1 MSNLTIKW
9 RLLLSFAAVVIIVL
23 LSVIMQLIYNN
34 RLDYQVQRL
43 AASYEVALKAS
54 SMNTQI
60 LSVVSSLRG
69 YELTGSETHLKDLE
83 AAKKSVV
90 ELGDEM
96 IATWRKMGD
105 SRKDQLERAEKIKVL
120 FANLLG
126 KAVEPAIGYRRLV
139 NEGKNTMEEMSRF
152 VGQLGTDKQVEAI
165 EVVSSELLQKSG
177 ENVRI
182 IQRDYASTQQ
192 TATYISEGGLAI
204 VFVLSL
210 LIAFMT
216 ANYIGRRLAIAGE
229 VAEATAR
236 GDLTVHIHAE
246 GKDEIANLLTSM
258 TRMQTQLRT
267 VFRGFIENAEQIFGQ
282 SNQLASTA
290 EQLSS
295 ASAAQSEASSGMAA
309 AMEELTVSIAHV
321 TTTAEQSADHARNSG
336 QAAAQGRAV
345 LEKVTHSIEQIARH
359 INQMADDMEKLE
371 KQSTEISMIVQVIE
385 ELAGQTN
392 LLALNAAIEAAR
404 AGEQGRGFAV
414 VADEVRKLAE
424 RTATSTQEITA
435 MISLIQ
441 GGTREAVAAMHT
453 SVGQVEEGVTLVNE
467 ASGLITRLAEG
478 ATAVGDQAKD
488 ISSALQEQKMAS
500 NEISGS
506 VENIARMAEDNTGRV
521 HDVVGVANSLRSMA
535 THLRQ
540 EVSHFKLG

>member
-1 MSNLTIKW
+1 MVVLVV
-9 RLLLSFAAVVIIVL
+9 LSSMVV
-23 LSVIMQLIYNN
+23 QLIYNN
-34 RLDYQVQRL
+34 RLDNEVHRL
-43 AASYEVALKAS
+43 ALSYDLALKAES
-54 SMNTQI
+54 LDTQI
-60 LSVVSSLRG
+60 LTVVSSLRG
-69 YELTGSETHLKDLE
+69 YELTGTEANLTALE
-83 AAKKSVV
+83 AAKKRAF
-90 ELGDEM
+90 ELNDEM
-96 IATWRKMGD
+96 IAVWSRMGA

-120 FANLLG
+120 FNVLL
-126 KAVEPAIGYRRLV
+126 KEVVEPCIIERKLV
-139 NEGKNTMEEMSRF
+139 NEGKHDMNQMSEF
-152 VGQLGTDKQVEAI
+152 VSKYSAGPRVAAI
-165 EVVSSELLQKSG
+165 NAVMVELLNKSA
-177 ENVRI
+177 ENVQI
-182 IQRDYASTQQ
+182 IRNNYTSMQQ
-192 TATYISEGGLAI
+192 TAAWVAQSAAVTVL
-204 VFVLSL
+204 VLSL
-210 LIAFMT
+210 LIAIWT
-216 ANYIGRRLAIAGE
+216 ANHIARRLAMAGE
-229 VAEATAR
+229 VVEATAR
-236 GDLTVHIHAE
+236 GDLTVRINAE
-246 GKDEIANLLTSM
+246 GRDEIARLLDSVI
-258 TRMQTQLRT
+258 RMQNQLST
-267 VFRGFIENAEQIFGQ
+267 VFRGFIENAEQISGQ